1 MKSFFAILA
10 IVSLIALAGFRMASP
25 GGFWGYKYEA
35 TAVVQVH
42 SAQISIAPNLTDS
55 DGNRMMARGY
65 MESEFET
72 PTTDPALLAAI
83 EVIALDLRWNISAEE
98 ALERLRPMVSSEP
111 IRGTDFIKFKVQS
124 DLQEDANDIV
134 NAVTECYIDRKNRTQ
149 KERAQS
155 VLEALDT
162 ELARQEAVVL
172 ATKSELKKW
181 GVPYDFERGSGPS
194 FQTEEGMYRLVEKT
208 LEQLKG
214 ERDEAGIL
222 LEKLISWTPDFQMGI
237 HLPEN
242 QVEVMYEEYLALHR
256 KIDDLTSQGLGSHH
270 PSVAALKK
278 QANQVLENTESLA
291 NELKKRIELI
301 DQQVQNIEDTALRRG
316 ASSKLNSPVT
326 RYHSAKA
333 AYEQAKDLL
342 RKMKVLQTERRHLL
356 KNQTPLVTRHE

>member
-1 MKSFFAILA
+1 
-10 IVSLIALAGFRMASP
+10 
-25 GGFWGYKYEA
+25 
-35 TAVVQVH
+35 
-42 SAQISIAPNLTDS
+42 
-55 DGNRMMARGY
+55 
-65 MESEFET
+65 
-72 PTTDPALLAAI
+72 
-83 EVIALDLRWNISAEE
+83 
-98 ALERLRPMVSSEP
+98 
-111 IRGTDFIKFKVQS
+111 
-124 DLQEDANDIV
+124 
-134 NAVTECYIDRKNRTQ
+134 
-149 KERAQS
+149 
-155 VLEALDT
+155 
-162 ELARQEAVVL
+162 
-172 ATKSELKKW
+172 
-181 GVPYDFERGSGPS
+181 
-194 FQTEEGMYRLVEKT
+194 
-208 LEQLKG
+208 
-214 ERDEAGIL
+214 
-222 LEKLISWTPDFQMGI
+222 MGI